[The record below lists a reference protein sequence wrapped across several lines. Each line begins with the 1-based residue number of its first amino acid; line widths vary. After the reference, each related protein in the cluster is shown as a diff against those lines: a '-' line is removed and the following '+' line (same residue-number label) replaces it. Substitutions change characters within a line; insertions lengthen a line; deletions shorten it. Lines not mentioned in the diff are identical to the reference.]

1 MAQLTEFV
9 SALRE
14 GGARAN
20 QFEVSITGGPV
31 AFDKTFTFL
40 CKGTSVPA
48 MAVSE
53 VEVPYRGKKIY
64 VSGERTYDTWTITVF
79 SDRDLVM
86 RTAFE
91 EWQSYLHDIGSS
103 TSRTAAGE
111 QPSTYYADALIHQ
124 KDRNDRNLR
133 TYKLYD
139 VWPTSVDALEFGF
152 DTEGVMEFGV
162 TFRYNYM
169 TVGPGT
175 SGEGIGT
182 PGTGGSGGNPHT

>member
-1 MAQLTEFV
+1 MAQLSEFIG
-9 SALRE
+9 ALKE

-31 AFDKTFTFL
+31 AFDKDFTFL
-40 CKGTSVPA
+40 CKATSVPA
-48 MAVSE
+48 MAIGE

-64 VSGERTYDTWTITVF
+64 VSGERTYDNWTITVF

-86 RTAFE
+86 RTTFE

-103 TSRTAAGE
+103 TTRKDAGE

-139 VWPTSVDALEFGF
+139 VWPTSVDAMEFGF
-152 DTEGVMEFGV
+152 DVEGVMEFGV

-182 PGTGGSGGNPHT
+182 PGVS